1 MKKET
6 LNTMCSQVRKW
17 KEQVWWCCQQSLL
30 VIVCVSGN
38 AASFHNELQ
47 SILQLNLVR

>member
-1 MKKET
+1 MRKET
-6 LNTMCSQVRKW
+6 LNTTCSQVRKW

-38 AASFHNELQ
+38 AASFHIAKH
-47 SILQLNLVR
+47 SQLNLVR